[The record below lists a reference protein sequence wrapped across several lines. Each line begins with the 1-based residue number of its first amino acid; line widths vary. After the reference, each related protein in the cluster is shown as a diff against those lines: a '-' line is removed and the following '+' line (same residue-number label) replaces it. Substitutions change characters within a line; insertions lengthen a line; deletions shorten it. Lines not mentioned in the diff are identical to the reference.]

1 MDVSQY
7 LLTKDLRDIFGSEWN
22 PEGTQKWYQEML
34 DFELESYKRRTTED
48 LEELKGTLENAVR
61 DHRWRDL
68 EYGTLDPVD
77 VINWHACRKELAR
90 RGSPVLTPRP
100 AKHFLVALASCRTP
114 DASARQ
120 SAEDQAHAPAD
131 RLISNWL
138 RTRGCR

>member
-7 LLTKDLRDIFGSEWN
+7 LLTKDLRDIFDSEWD
-22 PEGTQKWYQEML
+22 PEGTQKWYKEML
-34 DFELESYKRRTTED
+34 DFELESYKHRTTED

-61 DHRWRDL
+61 DHRWRDF

-100 AKHFLVALASCRTP
+100 AEHFLVALAPCRTP

-120 SAEDQAHAPAD
+120 SAGGQAPGRADQLVSS
-131 RLISNWL
+131 RL